1 MAIPPAPSSRLIPR
15 TKSIPV
21 VILTAV
27 RHELNEKF
35 AMEMGAEGYVTKP
48 FNIQELI
55 DVITPLLA
63 KAL

>member
-1 MAIPPAPSSRLIPR
+1 VI
-15 TKSIPV
+15 
-21 VILTAV
+21 ILTAV
-27 RHELNEKF
+27 SHELNKKY
-35 AMEMGAEGYVTKP
+35 AMETGADGYITKP